1 VEYTAFIFRTL
12 NYLFNN
18 IFYVKMGLCSVVGC
32 DIGGDF
38 ESSGTAS
45 REWLI
50 IKKDLKQVGFEHG
63 R

>member
-1 VEYTAFIFRTL
+1 
-12 NYLFNN
+12 
-18 IFYVKMGLCSVVGC
+18 MGLCSVVGC

-50 IKKDLKQVGFEHG
+50 IKKDLKEVGFEHG
-63 R
+63 RWV